1 MPKRQLYTTLALA
14 GTLPFAACAL
24 LAVSGLS
31 LPWLT
36 VAPHDIVN
44 AYGLGILSFLA
55 GSHWGTYL
63 YRSNESPINLM
74 IASNLLFLA
83 AWFAFVFAGRSFA
96 TATQIAVFVALLA
109 VDDQLRRGALI
120 DSHYFRVRSAATLVA
135 VLSLSV
141 FL

>member
-1 MPKRQLYTTLALA
+1 MPHRRLYTALALA
-14 GTLPFAACAL
+14 GTIPFAACAL
-24 LAVSGLS
+24 VALSGAS

-63 YRSNESPINLM
+63 YRSSESPINLM

-83 AWFAFVFAGRSFA
+83 AWFAFVFAGPQVAS
-96 TATQIAVFVALLA
+96 ATQIAVFIALLT
-109 VDDQLRRGALI
+109 VDDRLRRSALI
-120 DSHYFRVRSAATLVA
+120 DSHYFRIRLTATLVA
-135 VLSLSV
+135 VLSLGV